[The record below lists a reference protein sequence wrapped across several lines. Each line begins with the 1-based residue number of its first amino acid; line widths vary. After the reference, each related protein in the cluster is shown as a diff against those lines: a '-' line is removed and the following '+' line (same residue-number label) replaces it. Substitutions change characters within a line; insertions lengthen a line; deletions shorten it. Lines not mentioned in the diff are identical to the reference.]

1 MNPLLPYFDQLYR
14 LDSAAKAALSAVCS
28 TIYLPKNELLQPIG
42 QPCRTIYI
50 VEKGIARI
58 FYYKDGVDITE
69 YFAAEQQLIVRAES
83 LFKGIPSQKGI
94 QVLEDTTLTAIP
106 AAQLFQLFDEY
117 PGIERLFR
125 KIIETAYVDTVLR
138 LESLQ
143 FNSAEERYKN
153 LIESTPDII
162 KRVPLKYIASFLGI
176 TQVSLSRIR
185 SKPLT

>member
-1 MNPLLPYFDQLYR
+1 
-14 LDSAAKAALSAVCS
+14 
-28 TIYLPKNELLQPIG
+28 
-42 QPCRTIYI
+42 
-50 VEKGIARI
+50 
-58 FYYKDGVDITE
+58 
-69 YFAAEQQLIVRAES
+69 
-83 LFKGIPSQKGI
+83 
-94 QVLEDTTLTAIP
+94 
-106 AAQLFQLFDEY
+106 
-117 PGIERLFR
+117 
-125 KIIETAYVDTVLR
+125 